1 MIIIGY
7 PCIGKSSFCENF
19 TEFVDLESSC
29 FSKTN
34 PLWYKDYCTVARDL
48 ESQGYNVFV
57 SSHKEVRE
65 ELAPYQKSIK
75 IVEILPTLE
84 MRDIWVTRVSNR
96 YINTLSAKDKAAR
109 DFIIKNYTSGIE
121 DMMADSIEK
130 KVFIVHHVVTQT
142 TQDGKRV
149 LVMKDRPKTKKS
161 LRTLPI
167 VPPFEELLY
176 KLWDK
181 QQHCRKLCGKCCKMR
196 CKE

>member
-19 TEFVDLESSC
+19 TEFIDLESSC

-84 MRDIWVTRVSNR
+84 MRDTWVTRVSNR

-130 KVFIVHHVVTQT
+130 KVFIKPENVNN
-142 TQDGKRV
+142 
-149 LVMKDRPKTKKS
+149 
-161 LRTLPI
+161 
-167 VPPFEELLY
+167 LY
-176 KLWDK
+176 STV
-181 QQHCRKLCGKCCKMR
+181 
-196 CKE
+196 KEVYNF